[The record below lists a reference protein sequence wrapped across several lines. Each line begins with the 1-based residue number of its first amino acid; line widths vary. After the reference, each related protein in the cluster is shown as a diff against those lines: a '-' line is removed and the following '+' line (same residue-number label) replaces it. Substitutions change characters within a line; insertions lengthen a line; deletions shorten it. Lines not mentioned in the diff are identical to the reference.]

1 MIMKCFGH
9 TPKHPFPQRRD
20 LNFSL
25 KYEKLPLAKN
35 KVAVTTNSV
44 FCIIT
49 PPLSKNYKNCARWKT
64 RIHRCTFSADTTPSL
79 FIPNPPPSHQGKSL
93 GYEWVS
99 ILDVVVLKAPTN

>member
-49 PPLSKNYKNCARWKT
+49 PPL
-64 RIHRCTFSADTTPSL
+64 F
-79 FIPNPPPSHQGKSL
+79 GKLYQLHPLNS
-93 GYEWVS
+93 
-99 ILDVVVLKAPTN
+99 LKATVARLCKHKLH